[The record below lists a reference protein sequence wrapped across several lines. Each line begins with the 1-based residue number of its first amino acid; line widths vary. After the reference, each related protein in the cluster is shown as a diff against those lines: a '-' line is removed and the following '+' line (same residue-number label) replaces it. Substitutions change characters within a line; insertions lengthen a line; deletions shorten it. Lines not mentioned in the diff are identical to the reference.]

1 MIEKVKLE
9 NLKELH
15 EQIKNH
21 RFRTPDIVVLN
32 DDMVWEIVKSY
43 SELLSKFITDFIKY
57 GRENNIKQIKNSG
70 WFAHDFCAQ
79 KFRITTYWNERVN
92 KKYIKIIEELIESR
106 KDTCRYT
113 YNEEEYN
120 DALIYVDRCIGY
132 IHHFL
137 ET

>member
-1 MIEKVKLE
+1 MKGIVMIEKVKLE

-43 SELLSKFITDFIKY
+43 SELLSKFITDFIRY
-57 GRENNIKQIKNSG
+57 GRENNIKQINNSG

-79 KFRITTYWNERVN
+79 KFRMTTYWNERVN
-92 KKYIKIIEELIESR
+92 KKYIKILLLFCEVVVIM
-106 KDTCRYT
+106 KKNTMM
-113 YNEEEYN
+113 
-120 DALIYVDRCIGY
+120 
-132 IHHFL
+132 H
-137 ET
+137 